1 MQKAGGGRSIRPR
14 EDRRRTILPAQVR
27 DGTGWADACI
37 LNISSRGLLIHAR
50 CSAPP
55 GSQIK
60 LKRGG
65 YLLVGKVIWRS
76 RERIGVC
83 SPYPLPVDE
92 LISSEAASAD
102 LPALSGTIEI
112 ERPRKQRSSEDRSRA
127 FSRAVEFLSLVL
139 VGTVLAAATAVHAY
153 QALSNP
159 LESVSRALAGS

>member
-1 MQKAGGGRSIRPR
+1 MQKAGSGQSNRPR

-27 DGTGWADACI
+27 NGAGWADACI
-37 LNISSRGLLIHAR
+37 LNISSRGLLINAR
-50 CSAPP
+50 CTAPP

-60 LKRGG
+60 LRRGG
-65 YLLVGKVIWRS
+65 YLLVGRVIWRS
-76 RERIGVC
+76 ANRIGV
-83 SPYPLPVDE
+83 SSQYPLPVDE

-112 ERPRKQRSSEDRSRA
+112 GRPQQQRKSNDRSRA

-139 VGTVLAAATAVHAY
+139 FGSALAAAAAVHAY

-159 LESVSRALAGS
+159 IEAVNRALAGS